1 MSSEKIKDD
10 RYRDSKFPM
19 ILVRLTIA
27 EYEKLREEGVITG
40 EGTARAALRKRA
52 GLPEVPQGWKK
63 RKKELDKLHN
73 NMGGYTRG

>member
-1 MSSEKIKDD
+1 MSQKIKDD
-10 RYRDSKFPM
+10 RYRDPMFPM
-19 ILVRLTIA
+19 IFVRLTIA
-27 EYEKLREEGVITG
+27 EYEKLRKEGVITS

-63 RKKELDKLHN
+63 RKKQFDQQYN